1 MQHEITTWVHWT
13 NQQFE
18 VQRRPC
24 SEFKELFAGYFS
36 EGFLTRSFYV
46 VADQIP
52 LPPKELLEEISLGGL
67 FEQQLAGLTLGDT
80 YYLLPSAADNLRIHF
95 HELVHVA
102 QWQHLGVEGFLTRY
116 INELKSYGYDEMPLE
131 RMAYELD
138 ARYVAGGPV
147 VEVLPMVQ
155 KLD

>member
-1 MQHEITTWVHWT
+1 MQHEITAWVHST

-18 VQRRPC
+18 AHHLSC
-24 SEFKELFAGYFS
+24 SEFKELFAGYFP
-36 EGFLTRSFYV
+36 EEFLARSFYV
-46 VADQIP
+46 VVDQIP
-52 LPPKELLEEISLGGL
+52 LPPKELLKEINLGGL

-102 QWQHLGVEGFLTRY
+102 QWQHLGVEGFLARY
-116 INELKSYGYDEMPLE
+116 INELKRYGYDDMPLE

-138 ARYVAGGPV
+138 AQFVAGGPV
-147 VEVLPMVQ
+147 VEVWPIVQ
-155 KLD
+155 VSD